1 MFLKGE
7 LIRKTDVGFSKVKK
21 GKIMVKIQKRR
32 YEKPKIHYF
41 TDFDIVLECVY
52 ELYEEEKQVILKES
66 NIQKTMIFIFL
77 KMLEKEC
84 KEISAE
90 QIHEKIWNS
99 NSLVNGKEKFIEVA
113 GKLLKPYRVV

>member
-1 MFLKGE
+1 
-7 LIRKTDVGFSKVKK
+7 
-21 GKIMVKIQKRR
+21 MVKIQKRR
-32 YEKPKIHYF
+32 YEKPEIHYF

-52 ELYEEEKQVILKES
+52 ELYKQEKQVILKES
-66 NIQKTMIFIFL
+66 NIHKTTIFPFL

-90 QIHEKIWNS
+90 EIHEKIWNN
-99 NSLVNGKEKFIEVA
+99 NSLIKEKEKFIEVA